1 MKKPS
6 LNNFGITAAQHSKYQ
21 DYKSKIED
29 RKIGR
34 EGFEHRF
41 YKTVNITIAIILI
54 LVVTIVAK
62 IVFTKIVSNTFTD
75 EKLVNLVLLIL
86 TILVIATLFYFIIRM
101 VVRKSIIKKLQLLK
115 THRPFKRLYIKLQP
129 SIVRESYFDNA
140 REYEIQN
147 EKYYNYIGNLQKK
160 FPDIIEFDNNLQ
172 VYAKKTIDEV
182 VNNEHRSI
190 NSSIANQELEK
201 QRAVWLKMDG
211 ITFER
216 QVSVV
221 YSDLGYEAKK
231 TKATGEG
238 GVDIRLWKDEEYS
251 IVQCKNT
258 LHETGKSTV
267 RSLLETI
274 QKEKASKG
282 ILICSGGFNSS
293 AYEFAKRKPIELL
306 NLNQFLKLV
315 NQAYPQESKLINTVL
330 ETSISNADTTYTLKV
345 IGKTSILY
353 SSHSHSHEMNY
364 CLFETHEDA
373 KKVINTLKRIDKRT
387 IGNPTVYNIEE
398 WWLESTPSDYFRKPV
413 YYIKVKEKEKEV
425 KVAPIKKESWYK
437 KHIQREIWP
446 TEVYIQKEIWGTEG
460 WDS

>member
-34 EGFEHRF
+34 EEFEHRF
-41 YKTVNITIAIILI
+41 YKTVNIATAIILI

-86 TILVIATLFYFIIRM
+86 TILVLATLFYFIIRM
-101 VVRKSIIKKLQLLK
+101 VVRKSMIKKLQLLK

-147 EKYYNYIGNLQKK
+147 EKYYNYKGNLQKK

-216 QVSVV
+216 QVSAI
-221 YSDLGYEAKK
+221 YNELGYEAKT

-238 GVDIRLWKDEEYS
+238 GIDIR
-251 IVQCKNT
+251 
-258 LHETGKSTV
+258 
-267 RSLLETI
+267 
-274 QKEKASKG
+274 
-282 ILICSGGFNSS
+282 
-293 AYEFAKRKPIELL
+293 
-306 NLNQFLKLV
+306 
-315 NQAYPQESKLINTVL
+315 
-330 ETSISNADTTYTLKV
+330 
-345 IGKTSILY
+345 
-353 SSHSHSHEMNY
+353 
-364 CLFETHEDA
+364 
-373 KKVINTLKRIDKRT
+373 
-387 IGNPTVYNIEE
+387 
-398 WWLESTPSDYFRKPV
+398 
-413 YYIKVKEKEKEV
+413 
-425 KVAPIKKESWYK
+425 
-437 KHIQREIWP
+437 
-446 TEVYIQKEIWGTEG
+446 
-460 WDS
+460 